1 MRYIMKTPPRM
12 TIFSKLVYDVD
23 NSYVD
28 LLIRDV
34 WDDGKAFEL
43 ILSESSDFPEDD
55 SEIDLY
61 LTREDLQLVID
72 QLTEVLHKK

>member
-1 MRYIMKTPPRM
+1 MRYIMKIPPRM

-34 WDDGKAFEL
+34 WGDGKAFEL
-43 ILSESSDFPEDD
+43 ILNESSDFPEDD
-55 SEIDLY
+55 GEIDLY

>member
-34 WDDGKAFEL
+34 WGDGKAFEL
-43 ILSESSDFPEDD
+43 ILTESSDFPEDD
-55 SEIDLY
+55 GEIDLY

>member
-1 MRYIMKTPPRM
+1 MKTPPRM
-12 TIFSKLVYDVD
+12 TIFSKLVYDAD
-23 NSYVD
+23 NSYVN

-43 ILSESSDFPEDD
+43 ILNESSDFPEDD
-55 SEIDLY
+55 GEIDLY

-72 QLTEVLHKK
+72 RLTEVLHKK

>member
-34 WDDGKAFEL
+34 WGDGKAFEL
-43 ILSESSDFPEDD
+43 ILNESSDFPEDD
-55 SEIDLY
+55 GEIDLY

>member
-1 MRYIMKTPPRM
+1 M

-34 WDDGKAFEL
+34 WGDGKAFEL
-43 ILSESSDFPEDD
+43 ILTESSDFPEDD
-55 SEIDLY
+55 GEIDLY

>member
-1 MRYIMKTPPRM
+1 MKTPPRM

-23 NSYVD
+23 NSYVN

-34 WDDGKAFEL
+34 WGDGKAFEL
-43 ILSESSDFPEDD
+43 ILNESSDFPENDG
-55 SEIDLY
+55 EIDLY

>member
-1 MRYIMKTPPRM
+1 M

-34 WDDGKAFEL
+34 WGDGKAFEL
-43 ILSESSDFPEDD
+43 ILNESSDFPEDD
-55 SEIDLY
+55 GEIDLY

>member
-1 MRYIMKTPPRM
+1 M

-23 NSYVD
+23 NSYVN

-34 WDDGKAFEL
+34 WGDGKAFEL
-43 ILSESSDFPEDD
+43 ILNESSDFPENDG
-55 SEIDLY
+55 EIDLY